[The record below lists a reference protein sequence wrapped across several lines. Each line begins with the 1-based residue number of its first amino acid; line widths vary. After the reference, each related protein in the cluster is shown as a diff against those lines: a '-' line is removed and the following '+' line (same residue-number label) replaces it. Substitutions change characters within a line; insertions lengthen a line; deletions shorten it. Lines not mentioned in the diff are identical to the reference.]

1 MTSST
6 IHRLLRLAAIVGA
19 VGAASAASA
28 QNTNAEMLANTC
40 AGCHGVDGSSKG
52 PATPTIASLST
63 DYFVMSM
70 KDYKSGKR
78 PSTVMARI
86 AKGYSDEDITA
97 MAKYFQ
103 SKPFARPG
111 QTVDAAKAKQGKAL
125 AKKYCESCHED
136 EGRIGEGVGVLAGQM
151 LPYMQ
156 YSTADFVSGK
166 REMEKR
172 QKAKF
177 DALQKEQ
184 GGFEAFDPILHYYAG
199 VK

>member
-1 MTSST
+1 MKKSRS
-6 IHRLLRLAAIVGA
+6 HRLLPVAVVLGA
-19 VGAASAASA
+19 MGAATSAFA
-28 QNTNAEMLANTC
+28 QAAPEMLANTC
-40 AGCHGVDGSSKG
+40 AGCHGPDGSSRG
-52 PATPTIASLST
+52 PATPTIASLSV

-86 AKGYSDEDITA
+86 AKGYSDEDIGE

-103 SKPFARPG
+103 TKPFQRPG
-111 QTVDAAKAKQGKAL
+111 QTVDADKAKAGKAL

-136 EGRIGEGVGVLAGQM
+136 EGKVGEGVGVLAGQM
-151 LPYMQ
+151 LPYLQ
-156 YSTADFVSGK
+156 YSMVDFLSGK
-166 REMEKR
+166 RETEKR

-177 DALQKEQ
+177 DALVKDT
-184 GGFEAFDPILHYYAG
+184 GGEAAFQPILHYYAG

>member
-1 MTSST
+1 MTHT
-6 IHRLLRLAAIVGA
+6 GIHRFFRLAVVLGAIGV
-19 VGAASAASA
+19 ASGASA
-28 QNTNAEMLANTC
+28 QAVNAEMLANTC
-40 AGCHGVDGSSKG
+40 AGCHGADGSSNG

-78 PSTVMARI
+78 PSTVMSRI
-86 AKGYSDEDITA
+86 AKGYSDDDIAA

-111 QTVDAAKAKQGKAL
+111 QTVDAAKAKQGKTL

-136 EGRIGEGVGVLAGQM
+136 EGKIGEGVGVLAGQM

-156 YSTADFVSGK
+156 FSTVDFVSGK

-177 DALQKEQ
+177 DALMKEQ
-184 GGFEAFDPILHYYAG
+184 GGAEAFEPILHYYAG

>member
-1 MTSST
+1 MKKS
-6 IHRLLRLAAIVGA
+6 IFGRLLPVVVLVG
-19 VGAASAASA
+19 GASMASTAWA
-28 QNTNAEMLANTC
+28 QAGAEMLANTC
-40 AGCHGVDGSSKG
+40 AGCHGPDGSSNG

-86 AKGYSDEDITA
+86 AKGYSDDDIAA

-103 SKPFARPG
+103 TKPFQRPG
-111 QTVDAAKAKQGKAL
+111 QKVDADKAKAGKAL

-136 EGRIGEGVGVLAGQM
+136 EGRVGEGVGVLAGQM
-151 LPYMQ
+151 LPYLQ
-156 YSTADFVSGK
+156 YSMVDFLSLK
-166 REMEKR
+166 RETEKR

-177 DALQKEQ
+177 DALVKDLGE
-184 GGFEAFDPILHYYAG
+184 EAFQPILHYYAG